1 MIAKICFTVF
11 HVVFFLTQEWNIT
24 EDYLIMMQD
33 VSELKTVVAQVNV
46 ARVTILRVSFGPS
59 TDSVD
64 EDKITKNMYSG
75 LWCKNIE
82 DDRGLYFA
90 NDLQVVGL
98 LR

>member
-1 MIAKICFTVF
+1 MG
-11 HVVFFLTQEWNIT
+11 FFLTQEWNVT

-46 ARVTILRVSFGPS
+46 TRVTTLRMSFGPS
-59 TDSVD
+59 TDSLD
-64 EDKITKNMYSG
+64 EDKITKNMYSR

-90 NDLQVVGL
+90 NDLQVFTIAFYQGAN
-98 LR
+98 